1 MNRKRISRNT
11 VFTLLLALMMVTS
24 GCSNVFLHNDEETTT
39 EQVTTDVSFEA
50 TSEAPTEVDT
60 LTTTNTDVTD
70 AQKDTTESET
80 HESAS
85 QESNDTEHVPTPTE
99 SEPSDMAVPEE
110 TASDQPT
117 SDGLLTSASDLNLT
131 PADNEGKN
139 YTFTYDGAQY
149 QAIHTTD
156 HWKIKNSY
164 NITNEAD
171 MLIICQALIDLHPI
185 HGNDMVS
192 YRTADDMVYEWQ
204 VHNIAY
210 ALLSDDDSMKPH
222 VRDVDFDPEDQ
233 GRSFDEI
240 YEAHTGKEFDLN
252 KILGR

>member
-11 VFTLLLALMMVTS
+11 VFALLLALMMVTS
-24 GCSNVFLHNDEETTT
+24 GCNNVFLHNDEETPTD
-39 EQVTTDVSFEA
+39 QVTTDVSFEA
-50 TSEAPTEVDT
+50 VADTTTEVETSPTEQ
-60 LTTTNTDVTD
+60 VT
-70 AQKDTTESET
+70 
-80 HESAS
+80 
-85 QESNDTEHVPTPTE
+85 TPTE
-99 SEPSDMAVPEE
+99 SE
-110 TASDQPT
+110 TAESNPTEATTSDQPA

-164 NITNEAD
+164 TITNEAD

-210 ALLSDDDSMKPH
+210 ALLSDDDSMKSH